1 MEATMK
7 ELLATLNA
15 HRMSKGM
22 KPLRSWKASKAA
34 LEEAI
39 AKVAPP
45 KTGAVLPRIAREL
58 KIDPKK
64 ARAKLRKAHGS
75 AWRKLNEKELRAE
88 LAA

>member
-1 MEATMK
+1 MK

-39 AKVAPP
+39 AKVAPKK
-45 KTGAVLPRIAREL
+45 KTPEVAMLPRIAREL
-58 KIDPKK
+58 KMDPKA
-64 ARAKLRKAHGS
+64 ARVKLRKAHGS
-75 AWRKLNEKELRAE
+75 AWRKLSEKELRAE
-88 LAA
+88 LA